1 VGKGKQWARTELEKL
16 DLQALSK
23 EDALVAAAKII
34 LGAASEASSGGID
47 KESEIEF
54 GWVDAATQRHQIVAP
69 DLTLQAITKAKE
81 LMTAEMQY
89 DVS

>member
-1 VGKGKQWARTELEKL
+1 MGKGKQWARTELEKL
-16 DLQALSK
+16 DLASLSK

-34 LGAASEASSGGID
+34 LGAASEATSGATD

-54 GWVDAATQRHQIVAP
+54 SWVDIVTKRHQLIGPEATQ
-69 DLTLQAITKAKE
+69 LAIAKAKE
-81 LMTAEMQY
+81 LIAAEMQY